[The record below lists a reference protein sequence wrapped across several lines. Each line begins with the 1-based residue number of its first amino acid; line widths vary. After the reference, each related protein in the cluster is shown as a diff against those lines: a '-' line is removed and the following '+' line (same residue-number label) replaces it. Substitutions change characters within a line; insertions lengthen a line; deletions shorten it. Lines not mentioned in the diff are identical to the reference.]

1 MGNSVT
7 TPLGVIRPILF
18 TVYSVN
24 QRLPSGPDA
33 MSPDELPLGMRN
45 SVTTPLG
52 VMRPILF
59 GPLLSSAN
67 QTLPSGPAVISLG
80 LLLGVGTGKD
90 LTEPLVVI
98 RPILF
103 ALNSVNQRLPSG
115 PDVIARALPL
125 RWGSGNSWI
134 LSASAKTGGT
144 HIKPLKVSK

>member
-52 VMRPILF
+52 VSRPIVLA
-59 GPLLSSAN
+59 LS
-67 QTLPSGPAVISLG
+67 
-80 LLLGVGTGKD
+80 
-90 LTEPLVVI
+90 
-98 RPILF
+98 
-103 ALNSVNQRLPSG
+103 SVNQRVPSG
-115 PDVIARALPL
+115 SEVIARALPS

-144 HIKPLKVSK
+144 QIKPLKVSKASRSRHSEDATDRVFMIGFLSYALSRKG